1 MICSYARPLDANYL
15 KKGELEEDQILY
27 DHPKV
32 NIKEKKRSKR
42 KLNLEKY
49 AL

>member
-1 MICSYARPLDANYL
+1 MICSYARSLDTNYL

-32 NIKEKKRSKR
+32 NIKEKKWSKR